1 MSTLISKPTETRRQ
15 RFLSVWLPL
24 WLMAVGCYL
33 CGFLSDTETGY
44 VAQWAPL
51 ALAVLASAVMC
62 LWFTGKLTWQRLIVI
77 LMIAG
82 FALRIAYVLYTGY
95 RVRQHD
101 VWSVTAN
108 KGHMGYIQYIAHNLA
123 LPDTNETWQFYHPPL
138 HHIIAGL
145 VYRIL
150 ENGGMHPTIVAEK
163 LQLLTMFYSCATMV
177 VCDRLFAASGLSDRA
192 RALADAVIAFHPTF
206 LLVGG
211 GLNNDMLCILLG
223 CTSLLFFVKWW
234 HDDTRAGLLA
244 LCGLF
249 LGLSMMAK
257 VSGVMLAFPYAA
269 AFLWKLWQQRKDL
282 WPPIRQVLIFGC
294 ISVPIGMWYPV
305 RNLLL
310 FGQSFGYVPYLG
322 DNSKQYIGDFSLLQR
337 LFGFSGAALQSPYQ
351 TITRDSYNIPLSLFK
366 TSLFGEADMK
376 GGVWAYILFGV
387 SVGLAV
393 LALVHMLTKL
403 TPTSLKKD
411 SLHAVWTI
419 LWAVMMVSYLIFCL
433 QYPHVCSQDFRYLAL
448 LLPVAALYL
457 GRQLDDDRF
466 RLTRTLLG
474 VLIGVFCFS
483 STMVYALPM
492 VW

>member
-1 MSTLISKPTETRRQ
+1 MSTLLAKPTEPKRQ
-15 RFLSVWLPL
+15 RFLAVWLPL
-24 WLMAVGCYL
+24 WLMAIGCYL
-33 CGFLSDTETGY
+33 CGFLSETETGY
-44 VAQWAPL
+44 VAQWTPL
-51 ALAVLASAVMC
+51 VIAALASVVLC
-62 LWFTGKLTWQRLIVI
+62 LWFTGKLTWRRLIVI

-138 HHIIAGL
+138 HHIIAGIL
-145 VYRIL
+145 YRIL
-150 ENGGMHPTIVAEK
+150 EKGGMEPTVVAEK
-163 LQLLTMFYSCATMV
+163 LQLLTMFYSCALMV
-177 VCDRLFAASGLSDRA
+177 VCDRLFAALRLSDRA

-211 GLNNDMLCILLG
+211 GLNNDMLCALLG
-223 CTSLLFFVKWW
+223 CVSLLFFVKWW
-234 HDDTRAGLLA
+234 YDNSRTGYLA

-269 AFLWKLWQQRKDL
+269 AFLWKLWQQRKES
-282 WPPIRQVLIFGC
+282 WPLMRQYLIFGL
-294 ISVPIGMWYPV
+294 IAVPVGMWYPV

-310 FGQSFGYVPYLG
+310 FGQSFSYVPYLG
-322 DNSKQYIGDFSLLQR
+322 DNSKQYIGDHSVLER
-337 LFGFSGAALQSPYQ
+337 LFGLSSAQIASPYQ
-351 TITRDSYNIPLSLFK
+351 TITKDSYNIPLSMFK

-376 GGVWAYILFGV
+376 GGIFAHLLFV
-387 SVGLAV
+387 SAVVLALV
-393 LALVHMLTKL
+393 ALVHMLRQLSPKTL
-403 TPTSLKKD
+403 RQD
-411 SLHAVWTI
+411 SLHAVWT
-419 LWAVMMVSYLIFCL
+419 VMWGALMFSYVLFCL
-433 QYPHVCSQDFRYLAL
+433 RYPHVCSQDFRYLTL

-457 GRQLDDDRF
+457 GKLLDDDRSK
-466 RLTRTLLG
+466 LTQGLLWTF
-474 VLIGVFCFS
+474 VGVFGFS